1 MTVWADPADPIE
13 DRDPWRALWRLLTH
27 DALLIALCAVVA
39 AGLIATVILP
49 QQPSAGVSDPVAYS
63 RWEAEAKQREGA
75 LYALLNGLGL
85 NNVAQATWWR
95 MALAALMPI
104 AGLRL
109 ADRLVRLAEVW
120 RGGRDGEL
128 RDERR
133 ARVTLNAPPLADL
146 ADRLRARRY
155 RVLRHSDDVLVADR
169 APWAELASA
178 ALHLGLVFAAVGLSL
193 NLVAGWEAT
202 NKMAVAGAS
211 TLLRDGYAITLD
223 DAAVDSASVTIV
235 LQPNDAAVTLQEG
248 GQARVAGLNL
258 ALNRIV
264 PGYRLS
270 ATSSEAKPLLIR
282 ASNFVSPTTELLVTL
297 GAEEPERYIA
307 VPEAQL
313 ALALTAS
320 DSAGQP
326 VRLRAFVIPSGEVIT
341 DTTVQ
346 PTLVIGDAEFRFKPA
361 QGAMIDVRYAPGD
374 LLWQLGLAATL
385 VGMIGSLI
393 YPMQRLLICRRGEW
407 TEFYAGGRYS
417 RHEAA
422 RLAESRRE
430 ASPS

>member
-1 MTVWADPADPIE
+1 MTILADPIE
-13 DRDPWRALWRLLTH
+13 DRDAWRALWRLLTG
-27 DALLIALCAVVA
+27 DALLIALCAIVA
-39 AGLIATVILP
+39 AGLVATVILP
-49 QQPSAGVSDPVAYS
+49 QQPSAGISDPVAYS

-75 LYALLNGLGL
+75 LYVPLSGMGL
-85 NNVAQATWWR
+85 NNVAQAAWWR

-109 ADRLVRLAEVW
+109 ADRLVRLAEVR
-120 RGGRDGEL
+120 RGRRDGEL

-133 ARVTLNAPPLADL
+133 TRVTLNAPPLADL

-155 RVLRHSDDVLVADR
+155 RVLRLGDDVLVADR

-178 ALHLGLVFAAVGLSL
+178 ALHLGLVFAAVGLAF

-202 NKMAVAGAS
+202 NKMAVAGVS

-235 LQPNDAAVTLQEG
+235 LQPNGAAVTLGEG
-248 GQARVAGLNL
+248 EQARVAGLNL

-270 ATSSEAKPLLIR
+270 ATTSEAKPLLIR

-297 GAEEPERYIA
+297 AAEEPERYIA
-307 VPEAQL
+307 VPEARL

-326 VRLRAFVIPSGEVIT
+326 VRLRAFAIPLGAVIT

-346 PTLVIGDAEFRFKPA
+346 PTLVIGDVEFRFKPA
-361 QGAMIDVRYAPGD
+361 QGAMVDVRYAPGE
-374 LLWQLGLAATL
+374 LLWWLGLAATL
-385 VGMIGSLI
+385 IGVIGSLI
-393 YPMQRLLICRRGEW
+393 YPMQRLLIRRRGEW
-407 TEFYAGGRYS
+407 TEFYAGGRHS
-417 RHEAA
+417 RREVA